1 MNLQKQTRARRF
13 ASMPRFFWYSVAF
26 SALYLMAFGSWLLL
40 QKGTSFSSQAQ
51 GSIGIAL
58 AAILSIVLS
67 WIGARRQARARETG
81 TPPIWRLQSRTP
93 LLFSAALI
101 FQVVGNLLI
110 ADNTWHHQFSFPW
123 WTGVVMGGIYPALL
137 LGVLALPRH
146 TLSGRRPLLF
156 VLDSMILLIAV
167 ITFSWYFTFGPTLLR
182 AAGGSLPSVV
192 SSTAFP
198 FFDLLLLSSLIL
210 LTNAMEDRGLRLAIP
225 SLSVALALFAIT
237 DSFTT
242 YLTLHGVY
250 VIPAWLDIGW
260 ATGSLAI
267 GLSIQS
273 LRWLAGRLPTE
284 EAALHEPSSG
294 IKTPLWRSLLLYAL
308 VPAVL
313 ALVLYVWGKDPKAP
327 LAMGTYCFALFLL
340 VLIFVK
346 QLVSLHEIHLLN
358 RGLARAQQALHEKNG
373 ALEQANARLEQLS
386 TTDMLTN
393 LPNHR
398 ALQMLLAQEG
408 ERARRF
414 DRPLS
419 VLFFDGD
426 RFKRVNDSYGHAIGD
441 IVLRELGER
450 TRSVLRAGDTVGRF
464 GGEEFLVLLPET
476 GEQEARDVAERLR
489 SAVTASPLATSGVAG
504 GIAVTV
510 SIGVASYPA
519 DGDTMSDVQEQADQA
534 MYWAKRLGR
543 NQVRTATEAGHA
555 NRDAELKAV
564 TAQALERL
572 DQASLDGR
580 DPESQGR
587 VEQLFLIYS
596 LMTALDWR
604 EPGMSEHA
612 HEVSDLV
619 AAMARSLHFD
629 KKRTWQATTAAFLH
643 DIGKIA
649 IPDRLLQQPRRLFT
663 PQEWRLLQQHAELGA
678 DIVEASPWLRD
689 LAPAI
694 RHHHERWDGAGV
706 PDGLAGEAIP
716 LEARLIAVAEAYH
729 AMISERPYQAARPVY
744 EALAEL
750 ERGAGTQFDPALV
763 PLFREVLKS
772 LEHERSLP
780 LDEGADRRFTQV

>member
-1 MNLQKQTRARRF
+1 
-13 ASMPRFFWYSVAF
+13 
-26 SALYLMAFGSWLLL
+26 LYLMAFVGWLLL
-40 QKGTSFSSQAQ
+40 QKGSHLSSQVQ
-51 GSIGIAL
+51 VTIGVAL
-58 AAILSIVLS
+58 AALFGFVLS
-67 WIGARRQARARETG
+67 WIGARGQAGRQRTSP
-81 TPPIWRLQSRTP
+81 PPIWRLQLRTQ
-93 LLFSAALI
+93 LLFSAALM

-110 ADNTWHHQFSFPW
+110 ANNIWHHQFAFPW
-123 WTGVVMGGIYPALL
+123 WTGVLMAGTYPALL
-137 LGVLALPRH
+137 LGVLTLPRH
-146 TLSGRRPLLF
+146 ALSGRLPLRV
-156 VLDSMILLIAV
+156 VLDSVMILVAV
-167 ITFSWYFTFGPTLLR
+167 ITFSWYFTLGPTLLR
-182 AAGGSLPSVV
+182 VAGGSLLTVV
-192 SSTAFP
+192 GSTAFP
-198 FFDLLLLSSLIL
+198 FFDLLLFSSLIL
-210 LTNAMEDRGLRLAIP
+210 LISAAEDRGLRLAIL
-225 SLSVALALFAIT
+225 SLSVALALFVIT
-237 DSFTT
+237 DSITT
-242 YLTLHGVY
+242 YLILHGVY
-250 VIPAWLDIGW
+250 NIPGWLTIGW
-260 ATGSLAI
+260 ATGNLAI
-267 GLSIQS
+267 GLSIQA
-273 LRWLAGRLPTE
+273 LRSLAGRLTTAG
-284 EAALHEPSSG
+284 AALREPSSG
-294 IKTPLWRSLLLYAL
+294 VKISLWRSLLLYAL
-308 VPAVL
+308 VPAVI
-313 ALVLYVWGKDPKAP
+313 ALVWYVWRKDSTNP
-327 LAMGTYCFALFLL
+327 LAVETYYCAVLLL
-340 VLIFVK
+340 VLIFLK
-346 QLVSLHEIHLLN
+346 QFVALHEIHMLN

-373 ALEQANARLEQLS
+373 ALKQANARLEQLS
-386 TTDMLTN
+386 TTDLLTN

-398 ALQMLLAQEG
+398 ALQILLAQEG

-414 DRPLS
+414 GRPLS

-426 RFKRVNDSYGHAIGD
+426 RFKHVNDSYGHATGD

-450 TRSVLRAGDTVGRF
+450 TRSILRAGDTVGRF

-476 GEQEARDVAERLR
+476 GEQEARDIAERLR

-604 EPGMSEHA
+604 EPGMNEHA

-619 AAMARSLHFD
+619 AAMTRSLHFD

-689 LAPAI
+689 LALPI
-694 RHHHERWDGAGV
+694 RHHHERWDGSGV

-729 AMISERPYQAARPVY
+729 AMISERPYQAARPVD

-763 PLFREVLKS
+763 PLFLEVLKS
-772 LEHERSLP
+772 REQELSLP
-780 LDEGADRRFTQV
+780 LDEGANRRFTQV